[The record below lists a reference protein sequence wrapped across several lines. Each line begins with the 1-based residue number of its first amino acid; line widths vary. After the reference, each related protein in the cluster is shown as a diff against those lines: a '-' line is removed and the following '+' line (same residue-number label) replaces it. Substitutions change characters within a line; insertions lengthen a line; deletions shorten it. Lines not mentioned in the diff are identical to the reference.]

1 MVSYASR
8 SCQQILTRASSAAN
22 TLVVRDVSTSV
33 DLEHHVA
40 FLERKATSNAPNG
53 YTPQTVDCPSI
64 RPSIRRASEVSP
76 EETAWLS
83 QRRNKTILPMQD
95 LLSRLDITG
104 FDVNSY
110 MRTIG
115 DNATLLPNIG
125 LAFSGGGYRALM
137 NGAGALAAFDSRTSG
152 SNAKGHLG
160 GLLQASTYIAG
171 LSGGSWLVGSVYANN
186 FTSVENILGLGGDE
200 DAIWQFDETITK
212 GPSHGIFD
220 AASYVKSIVTEVADK
235 KAAGFN
241 TSLTDAWGRA
251 LSYQLVNNID
261 GGPGYTFSS
270 IAQDA
275 TFKSG
280 DSPMPVFVADGRDP
294 DELVIDGN
302 ATVYEINP
310 WELGTFD
317 PTTFAFA
324 PLEYLGS
331 DFSDGKVSA
340 EGKCVRG
347 FDNLGYI
354 MGTSSSLFNQGL
366 LQAQGTGGKLAG
378 LLTSFLED
386 VDEQGSKLS
395 TNQTTPLIPSRN
407 HTLTTASPSPRR
419 RRLLPQPLPQ
429 HQPLQQQNRHIQT
442 PHPRRRWRRPPK
454 PAPPPSDPAPARR
467 GRCLRHRLLS
477 RHAGRARRQKLAQ
490 RHCSDRHLCAQP
502 AAHRQWHR
510 VPCRARREHFC
521 QSGVERQTCVLRV
534 RCWKCFCFCFCFC
547 SWFCSNRATAADSVH
562 PQRAVQLHE
571 QCKHVP
577 VGLCGQ

>member
-1 MVSYASR
+1 M
-8 SCQQILTRASSAAN
+8 
-22 TLVVRDVSTSV
+22 
-33 DLEHHVA
+33 
-40 FLERKATSNAPNG
+40 
-53 YTPQTVDCPSI
+53 
-64 RPSIRRASEVSP
+64 
-76 EETAWLS
+76 
-83 QRRNKTILPMQD
+83 PMQD

-104 FDVNSY
+104 FDVDSY
-110 MRTIG
+110 MRSIG
-115 DNATLLPNIG
+115 NNATLLPNIG

-152 SNAKGHLG
+152 SSAKGHLG

-171 LSGGSWLVGSVYANN
+171 LSGGSWLVGSIYANN
-186 FTSVENILGLGGDE
+186 FTSVEQILSLGDDE

-212 GPSHGIFD
+212 GPSHGILD
-220 AASYVKSIVTEVADK
+220 AASYVKSIVMEVADK

-280 DSPMPVFVADGRDP
+280 DSPMPVFVADGRNP
-294 DELVIDGN
+294 GELVIDGN

-331 DFSDGKVSA
+331 DFLDGKVSA

-347 FDNLGYI
+347 FDNAGYI

-366 LQAQGTGGKLAG
+366 LQTQGSKGKLTG

-386 VDEQGSKLS
+386 VDEQGSKSSYNQITRGSLS
-395 TNQTTPLIPSRN
+395 
-407 HTLTTASPSPRR
+407 
-419 RRLLPQPLPQ
+419 
-429 HQPLQQQNRHIQT
+429 
-442 PHPRRRWRRPPK
+442 
-454 PAPPPSDPAPARR
+454 D
-467 GRCLRHRLLS
+467 
-477 RHAGRARRQKLAQ
+477 
-490 RHCSDRHLCAQP
+490 
-502 AAHRQWHR
+502 
-510 VPCRARREHFC
+510 
-521 QSGVERQTCVLRV
+521 
-534 RCWKCFCFCFCFC
+534 
-547 SWFCSNRATAADSVH
+547 
-562 PQRAVQLHE
+562 
-571 QCKHVP
+571 
-577 VGLCGQ
+577 